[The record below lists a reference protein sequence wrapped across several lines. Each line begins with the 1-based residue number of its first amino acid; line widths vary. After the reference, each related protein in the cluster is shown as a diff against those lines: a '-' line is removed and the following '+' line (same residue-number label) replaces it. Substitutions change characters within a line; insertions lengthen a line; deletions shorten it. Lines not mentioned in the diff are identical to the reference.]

1 MFDSEWSCPL
11 QTLLFGLVA
20 ADLVLATAFTW
31 LTLYKD
37 SIAES
42 YMKLYIVMLNSEILF
57 VGSCAVDAAEFS
69 KKIEN
74 SCVITCQLNG
84 TTAAGLN
91 ALEVQT
97 F

>member
-1 MFDSEWSCPL
+1 
-11 QTLLFGLVA
+11 
-20 ADLVLATAFTW
+20 
-31 LTLYKD
+31 
-37 SIAES
+37 
-42 YMKLYIVMLNSEILF
+42 MKLYIVLLESDILF

-74 SCVITCQLNG
+74 SCVIICQLNS
-84 TTAAGLN
+84 TTAAGVA